1 MTQNRRGFINA
12 NPKWIRPAVA
22 AALFLLVALL
32 AGAALAGCGA
42 GPESSSSLVP
52 PQTALEASSVAPP
65 QVALKETLKR
75 TEKINDTQNDTINQT
90 GQNKSAPAEVYEQT
104 APPGSV
110 KVTPAVVTIV
120 VDGDTVYASLNGREE
135 KVRFIGVDTP
145 ESTREVEPY
154 GKEAPAY
161 TQQRLAG
168 RQVYLEL
175 DVGER
180 DKYGRLLAYVWLE
193 KPVNDSEAEVRAKM
207 YNAELLLNGYAQV
220 MTVPPNVK
228 YADLFVK
235 LQREAREAGKG
246 LWGAAVTAPAPAPA
260 SGGKSG
266 SAAKYI
272 GNSSS
277 KKFYYP
283 DCQWAKEI
291 SLRNKGR
298 VQFTTG
304 GGNAGYMPCKV

>member
-1 MTQNRRGFINA
+1 
-12 NPKWIRPAVA
+12 
-22 AALFLLVALL
+22 
-32 AGAALAGCGA
+32 
-42 GPESSSSLVP
+42 
-52 PQTALEASSVAPP
+52 
-65 QVALKETLKR
+65 
-75 TEKINDTQNDTINQT
+75 
-90 GQNKSAPAEVYEQT
+90 
-104 APPGSV
+104 
-110 KVTPAVVTIV
+110 VTIV

-154 GKEAPAY
+154 CKEASAY

-193 KPVNDSEAEVRAKM
+193 QPNSTAEQEVRAKM

-235 LQREAREAGKG
+235 LQREAGEAGKG

-260 SGGKSG
+260 GGG
-266 SAAKYI
+266 DAGGAGKYI
-272 GNSSS
+272 GNSNS
-277 KKFYYP
+277 KKFHYP
-283 DCQWAKEI
+283 DCRWAKEI
-291 SLRNKGR
+291 SPANRLE
-298 VQFTTG
+298 FTSRQEAIS
-304 GGNAGYMPCKV
+304 AGYQPCKVCKP